1 MGVYMRKDMKINSM
15 VLKDACDVLHNE
27 LLNHGDLYNGFKSS
41 IRSAIDEAR
50 NYISN
55 EDLSEMILQRIIGEI

>member
-41 IRSAIDEAR
+41 I
-50 NYISN
+50 
-55 EDLSEMILQRIIGEI
+55 